1 MSNFA
6 LSFKTKK
13 SIMSA
18 HLPILCLLSVFAL
31 AACRQTET
39 ENLKQDRI
47 FCQYEMEYQA
57 TPDQTTVRSYFK
69 NRNAN
74 GSRLQL
80 SAPST
85 VYFDADGL
93 GFDDFCNCHQ
103 RVYSSRRDT
112 GVFTWTDT
120 DAIVYRNTAN
130 LTSLN
135 IDFPTNF
142 NQISQNG
149 DFVFAWQG
157 AALAADETISLTLEA
172 TASNDKHTASTTTDN
187 ATTLRIS
194 SETLASLP
202 VGEYRCTLSRSRQ
215 VNAEEKTDAGG
226 TVKVQYTAQ
235 IQNLIL
241 NQ

>member
-1 MSNFA
+1 MISARQLILGLFA
-6 LSFKTKK
+6 VL
-13 SIMSA
+13 
-18 HLPILCLLSVFAL
+18 AL

-47 FCQYEMEYQA
+47 FCQYEIEYEA
-57 TPDQTTVRSYFK
+57 TPDQTIVRTYFK
-69 NRNAN
+69 NSNAN

-80 SAPST
+80 SDPST

-120 DAIVYRNTAN
+120 DAQVYRNAAN
-130 LTSLN
+130 LTGLN

-142 NQISQNG
+142 NQMSQNG

-172 TASNDKHTASTTTDN
+172 TASNDKHTATTTTDN

-194 SETLASLP
+194 SDILASLP
-202 VGEYRCTLSRSRQ
+202 VGEYRCTLTRSRQ
-215 VNAEEKTDAGG
+215 VDAEEKTAAGA

-235 IQNLIL
+235 IQNVIL

>member
-6 LSFKTKK
+6 LSFKTKNAM
-13 SIMSA
+13 ISA
-18 HLPILCLLSVFAL
+18 RQLILGLFAIVAF

-39 ENLKQDRI
+39 ENVKQDRI
-47 FCQYEMEYQA
+47 FCQYEIEYEA
-57 TPDQTTVRSYFK
+57 TPDQTTVRTYFR

-74 GSRLQL
+74 GSGLQL
-80 SAPST
+80 SDPST
-85 VYFDADGL
+85 VYFDTDGL
-93 GFDDFCNCHQ
+93 GFDDFCNCHK

-112 GVFTWTDT
+112 GVFVWTDT
-120 DAIVYRNTAN
+120 DTKVYRNAAN
-130 LTSLN
+130 LRGLN

-142 NQISQNG
+142 NQMSQNG

-172 TASNDKHTASTTTDN
+172 TASNDKHTATTTTDN
-187 ATTLRIS
+187 ATTLRITAQ
-194 SETLASLP
+194 TLASLP

-235 IQNLIL
+235 IQNVVL
-241 NQ
+241 NP